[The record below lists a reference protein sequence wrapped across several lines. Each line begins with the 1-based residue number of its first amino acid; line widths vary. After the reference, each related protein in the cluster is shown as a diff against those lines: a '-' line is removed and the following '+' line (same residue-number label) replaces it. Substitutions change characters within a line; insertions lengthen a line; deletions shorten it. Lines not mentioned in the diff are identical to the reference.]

1 MNFKTEVGPIR
12 PPSESHSLLFRFS
25 RNCPWNKCLFCPVYK
40 NTKFSL
46 RSIDEIKKE
55 IIFLSSLHKKIKDL
69 LDTYSLHELSL
80 NLNNFFPNNEI
91 YDARRILHWLYHG
104 ENTVFIQ
111 DADPLLR
118 KKNEIFELLNLL
130 KSEFPEIKRITS
142 YARARTITK
151 YDISDLKE
159 LNQSGLSRI
168 HMGLESGSKEV
179 LDFVNKGLDPSDI
192 IEACEKLHKSNIE
205 TSLYVMPGLGGNQLS
220 KKHIAETI
228 NVVNLA
234 KPNFLRL
241 RTIGL
246 NPSMPLYKLYVD
258 GKFIPPSEKMIV
270 LEIKEIIEGTNVN
283 LDFYSDHNLNLLMEI
298 NGKLPNDREKML
310 KKIEQFL
317 TLNQKDMNLFILA
330 RRLNKIYELNEFFAF
345 PADQYLL
352 EVYQKIKILPEKEK
366 EKLFLELRSQNL

>member
-179 LDFVNKGLDPSDI
+179 LDFVNKGLDPLDI
-192 IEACEKLHKSNIE
+192 IEACEKLHKSKIE

>member
-1 MNFKTEVGPIR
+1 MSFKTEVGPIR

-69 LDTYSLHELSL
+69 LNTYSLHELSL
-80 NLNNFFPNNEI
+80 NLNNFFPNNET
-91 YDARRILHWLYHG
+91 YDVRRILHWLYHG
-104 ENTVFIQ
+104 EYTVFIQ

-118 KKNEIFELLNLL
+118 KKNEIFELLNQL

-159 LNQSGLSRI
+159 LKQSGLSRI
-168 HMGLESGSKEV
+168 HLGLESGSKEV
-179 LDFVNKGLDPSDI
+179 LNFVNKGLDPSDI

-205 TSLYVMPGLGGNQLS
+205 TSVYVMPGLGGNQLS
-220 KKHIAETI
+220 KKHIEETI

-310 KKIEQFL
+310 KKIEHFL
-317 TLNQKDMNLFILA
+317 SLNEEDMNLFILA

>member
-317 TLNQKDMNLFILA
+317 SLNQEDMNLFILA